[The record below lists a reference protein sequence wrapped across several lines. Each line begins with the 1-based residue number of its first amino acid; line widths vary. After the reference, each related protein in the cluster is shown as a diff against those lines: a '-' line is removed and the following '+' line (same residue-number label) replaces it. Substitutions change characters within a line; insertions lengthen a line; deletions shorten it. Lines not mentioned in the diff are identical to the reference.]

1 MSNQTLAIGTCVFLR
16 RNGVLLQAN
25 GRKRLIVGRKTMLVG
40 RKRYL
45 IGRKSILVSRKR
57 YLIGQK
63 PISKFEGVAY
73 I

>member
-25 GRKRLIVGRKTMLVG
+25 GRKRYLVGRRSILVDRKRYLVG
-40 RKRYL
+40 RKPITNLQVR
-45 IGRKSILVSRKR
+45 RCSSIVS
-57 YLIGQK
+57 
-63 PISKFEGVAY
+63 Y